1 MKRNPNSKPRV
12 HLCHHPM
19 NIVVSTLPSHLQHQP
34 GKKLKEKRDK
44 EDVKLPSLC
53 FPLLQPPTI
62 QSALTHIY
70 YKETQLTKF
79 VFVLDFN
86 RTNRAYC
93 FVVLLYNC
101 WTICFQILNG
111 KIVLIEGAHLCNC
124 QFEKNLCLGA
134 K

>member
-1 MKRNPNSKPRV
+1 MCPAIDQMKRNPNSKPRV

-44 EDVKLPSLC
+44 EYVKLPSLC

-70 YKETQLTKF
+70 YKETQLTIF
-79 VFVLDFN
+79 VFVLISIEQIMLI
-86 RTNRAYC
+86 
-93 FVVLLYNC
+93 VLLFSTYSRS
-101 WTICFQILNG
+101 
-111 KIVLIEGAHLCNC
+111 
-124 QFEKNLCLGA
+124 EKLGNPIFLSPI
-134 K
+134 

>member
-1 MKRNPNSKPRV
+1 MCPAIDQMQRNPNSKPRV

-53 FPLLQPPTI
+53 FPLLQLPTI

-70 YKETQLTKF
+70 YKETQLTKC
-79 VFVLDFN
+79 VFVLIS
-86 RTNRAYC
+86 TG
-93 FVVLLYNC
+93 
-101 WTICFQILNG
+101 Q
-111 KIVLIEGAHLCNC
+111 IVLIVL
-124 QFEKNLCLGA
+124 LLTI
-134 K
+134 